1 VRVITW
7 NIHGAKKSSSV
18 WDFLTDLQPDIALLQ
33 EVGGSPEHFTKE
45 FDGLCRPAIF
55 KSGKPQR
62 FSTGVFIKEKILE
75 EITLSSSHEW
85 INRELDFF
93 RGNLVS
99 CRVRPIAD

>member
-1 VRVITW
+1 MRVITW

-55 KSGKPQR
+55 KSGSLNDLVQACSSKRR
-62 FSTGVFIKEKILE
+62 FLRKLRFHPATSGLIVNWIFSE
-75 EITLSSSHEW
+75 EIW
-85 INRELDFF
+85 
-93 RGNLVS
+93 
-99 CRVRPIAD
+99 